1 MLLLTMKR
9 LRQDKRGISNVIVVM
24 LSLVL
29 VVIIVSNVIL
39 SSYQMNEFDWERMQ
53 ENIAIV
59 NIAKTDSSSWSVSQN
74 EYAVTVGSHVSGSYV
89 DTQVIDGRYE
99 TFMESYSGGEW
110 LGGWSKRM
118 TITIDHS
125 KIVNT
130 LNNFPVMIYLSNS
143 SGRFTNDV
151 SYVFDELQSANNRKK
166 IAITTSDGI
175 TQCFVEIERWDATNR
190 EAWLWTKVP
199 IISSSQDT
207 LLYLYYDKN
216 QADNTAHVGDAA
228 STAAMN
234 VWDSNFRLVLHL
246 PESSGVHQDSTS
258 NSNVGVPQGAVTQGV
273 SGEIDGADAFDGT
286 NGRVQIQDSP
296 TLDFTNSQL
305 TIEAWV
311 KLSSLPT
318 TEAVIARKDNQWQ
331 IGFINSHTIRNLVKT
346 DGTDGWT
353 VANDE
358 SYPFQTNTWY
368 HLTFTYDGSKITN
381 IIDAQQVGS
390 THTVTGN
397 IVYNSAPLYLAYC
410 VYSGGYLNGVI
421 DEVRI
426 SNVARSD
433 AWIKA
438 SYESNRDNLVAYGAQ
453 EVQGGQSSQLEAV
466 GTFTIDLGTIPVSSF
481 RTVEIQLRY
490 RANDSSENWYLEAF
504 NWTGGEYS
512 DNGFNSTAGHTPS
525 TGWDTYALNLTDQ
538 WRSYVSDN
546 GTIYVK
552 LQGGQMDVNQTSVDI
567 DFLGVR
573 AVIVDGAT
581 FTLQNKGS
589 VTTHLVSLWV
599 DSATIHQRY
608 DMNLYINAG
617 DSVNYTRGDMG
628 LVDNASIVKVITE
641 RGTVSVFK
649 PSWQNS

>member
-9 LRQDKRGISNVIVVM
+9 LRLDKRGISNVIVVM

-39 SSYQMNEFDWERMQ
+39 WSYQMNQFDWERMQ
-53 ENIAIV
+53 ENVEIV
-59 NIAKTDSSSWSVSQN
+59 NIAKIDSSSWSVAQN
-74 EYAVTVGSHVSGSYV
+74 EYTVNVGSHVSGSYV
-89 DTQVIDGRYE
+89 DTQAIDGRYE
-99 TFMESYSGGEW
+99 TFMESSSGGGW

-118 TITIDHS
+118 RITIDHS
-125 KIVNT
+125 NIVNT
-130 LNNFPVMIYLSNS
+130 LNDFPVMVYLSNS
-143 SGRFTNDV
+143 SGRFRNDV
-151 SYVFDELQSANNRKK
+151 SYVFDELQSADNRKK

-199 IISSSQDT
+199 SISSSQDT
-207 LLYLYYDKN
+207 LLYLYYDRN

-246 PESSGVHQDSTS
+246 PESNGVHQDSTS
-258 NSNVGVPQGAVTQGV
+258 NSNVGVPQGGVTQGV
-273 SGEIDGADAFDGT
+273 SGEIDGADAFDGK
-286 NGRVQIQDSP
+286 NDKVQTQDSP
-296 TLDFTNSQL
+296 SLDFTNSQL

-318 TEAVIARKDNQWQ
+318 TETVIAGKDNQWQ
-331 IGFINSHTIRNLVKT
+331 IGFINSHAIRNLVRT
-346 DGTDGWT
+346 DGADGWT
-353 VANDE
+353 GANDE
-358 SYPFQTNTWY
+358 NYPFQTDTWY
-368 HLTFTYDGSKITN
+368 YWTFTYDGSKITD
-381 IIDAQQVGS
+381 IVDAQQVGS

-397 IVYNSAPLYLAYC
+397 IVCNPAPLYLAYC
-410 VYSGGYLNGVI
+410 VSSRGYLNGII

-426 SNVARSD
+426 SNVARSN

-438 SYESNRDNLVAYGAQ
+438 SYESDRDNLVAYGAQ
-453 EVQGGQSSQLEAV
+453 EVQGGQSRKLEVV
-466 GTFTIDLGTIPVSSF
+466 GTFTIDLGTIPVTSI

-490 RANDSSENWYLEAF
+490 RANDSGENWYLKAF
-504 NWTGGEYS
+504 NWTVGEYS
-512 DNGFNSTAGHTPS
+512 DNGFNSTAGHTPT
-525 TGWDTYALNLTDQ
+525 TGWDIYALNLTDQ
-538 WRSYVSDN
+538 WRSYITDN
-546 GTIYVK
+546 GIIYVK
-552 LQGGQMDVNQTSVDI
+552 LQDEQMDVNQTSVDI

-589 VTTHLVSLWV
+589 VTAHLVSVWV
-599 DSATIHQRY
+599 DSTTIHQRY
-608 DMNLYINAG
+608 DVNLFINAG
-617 DSVNYTRGDMG
+617 DSVNYTRGDMS

-641 RGTVSVFK
+641 KGTVSVFK
-649 PSWQNS
+649 PSWQNP